1 MVHFEFI
8 LLISQQRTCYR
19 FINPLHPN
27 IIMHILLTVL
37 SRFLWY
43 LQGELSND
51 QKVLEFRIISSILTT
66 IMFNSGLIRLEKLD
80 AYHS

>member
-1 MVHFEFI
+1 M
-8 LLISQQRTCYR
+8 LP